1 MTLVVPLQHDN
12 YFQLFCGIF
21 IQLFSQFGSQSMSVV
36 FGINTTELK
45 LKKKLEWR
53 GPRCTSVAYRHL
65 VTEKKIENKKCDGKV

>member
-45 LKKKLEWR
+45 LKKKTRMERSPVHKCRLSAPCHR
-53 GPRCTSVAYRHL
+53 
-65 VTEKKIENKKCDGKV
+65 KKN